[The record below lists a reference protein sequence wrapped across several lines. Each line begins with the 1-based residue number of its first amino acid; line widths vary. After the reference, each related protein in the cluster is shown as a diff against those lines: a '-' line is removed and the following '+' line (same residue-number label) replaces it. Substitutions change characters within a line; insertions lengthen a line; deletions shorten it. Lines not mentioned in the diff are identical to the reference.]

1 MEPVKPKTQKIVEH
15 IPEDIGNNTPTDGFQ
30 TNGSEERTCSSRG
43 GSINNSKKFRVEIIS
58 PRLYLMDRRLHK
70 YRLVF
75 EPKVPLNKCYITISL
90 SGEQSNIPVILRS
103 AIEPDTGRYLNFNNN
118 KIFLISYQRKN
129 KS

>member
-1 MEPVKPKTQKIVEH
+1 
-15 IPEDIGNNTPTDGFQ
+15 
-30 TNGSEERTCSSRG
+30 
-43 GSINNSKKFRVEIIS
+43 
-58 PRLYLMDRRLHK
+58 MDRRLHK

-118 KIFLISYQRKN
+118 EIFWYPTKEKTKVRVFY
-129 KS
+129 